1 MIKEIINNPTL
12 LTLSCGIIV
21 AIILGIVLLVLFIVL
36 NKKYNKF
43 MAGDRGISLEKSIS
57 RRLNDIETLKNDSE
71 DFKNHF
77 AKLDANMILAYQ
89 KVALRKYDAF
99 EEMGGHLSFSLCML
113 DANEDGFIISSMH
126 TREGCYTYIKEVIK
140 GEAFVLLSDEEKK
153 TLIEAKSKNV

>member
-12 LTLSCGIIV
+12 LTLSCGLIV
-21 AIILGIVLLVLFIVL
+21 SLILGIVLLILFIVMS
-36 NKKYNKF
+36 NKYKKF

-57 RRLNDIETLKNDSE
+57 RRLNEIETLKADSA

-77 AKLDANMILAYQ
+77 EKLDANMILAYQ

-126 TREGCYTYIKEVIK
+126 TREGCYTYIKEIIK

-153 TLIEAKSKNV
+153 ALAEAKAK